1 MENQEKRLALVGILV
16 EDLNAAQQVNA
27 LLHECAHFIV
37 GRMGIPYRQYGVS
50 VISVVLDATPNDI
63 SSLCGKLGRIKGI
76 SVKSL
81 QTKAGK

>member
-16 EDLNAAQQVNA
+16 EDFNAVQEVNA
-27 LLHECAHFIV
+27 LLHEYAHLIV

-50 VISVVLDATPNDI
+50 VISIVMDATTNDI
-63 SSLCGKLGRIKGI
+63 SSLCGKLGRMKGI

-81 QTKAGK
+81 QTKAGQ